1 MSDTLTNRARPAP
14 ILAMPDDYCPRGRPT
29 AMLEILSRPIANVDQ
44 EATRLEIQ
52 ARLGMMVSRLAGWK
66 HVPISIVECEWR
78 ALYLYVELDDRER
91 SLIAC
96 AENDDRLDLR
106 LNGMI
111 NAALDRIAIENMVAI
126 FVRTWRLA
134 GEFSKEDA
142 SGLVDRLVEWLT
154 THDNETWI
162 WPCAVTIEDLA
173 ARHLEE
179 RGHGTVSDLAP
190 AITATMDLLW
200 AM

>member
-29 AMLEILSRPIANVDQ
+29 AMLEILSRPLANVDQ
-44 EATRLEIQ
+44 EATRLEIL

-78 ALYLYVELDDRER
+78 ALYLYVELDVRER

-96 AENDDRLDLR
+96 AENDGRLALR

-111 NAALDRIAIENMVAI
+111 NAALDRIAIENMVDI

-142 SGLVDRLVEWLT
+142 SSLVDRLVDGLAT
-154 THDNETWI
+154 DDNQTWI
-162 WPCAVTIEDLA
+162 WPCAVTVEDRA
-173 ARHLEE
+173 ADRLRE
-179 RGHGTVSDLAP
+179 RGYGTVGDLAP
-190 AITATMDLLW
+190 AISATMELVCPL
-200 AM
+200 